1 MSQPNFLDVG
11 GGASK
16 DKVAVAFKMILSDK
30 NVKAI
35 LINIFGGIMRCDVLA
50 LGVVEAAKEMKID
63 IPLVV
68 RLAGTNYEKG
78 KKILDDSKLKIIS
91 ASDLSEAAKVE
102 LLNNMSI
109 LVKKIQNLFVKVSLA
124 LMEHF
129 ILNSQF
135 CMVLI

>member
-1 MSQPNFLDVG
+1 MPRNIKG
-11 GGASK
+11 GKKYKKGKKNTNEQEQDIVK
-16 DKVAVAFKMILSDK
+16 DIYKILKKIHDK

-91 ASDLSEAAKVE
+91 ASDLSEAAKKVVE
-102 LLNNMSI
+102 I
-109 LVKKIQNLFVKVSLA
+109 TK
-124 LMEHF
+124 
-129 ILNSQF
+129 
-135 CMVLI
+135 